1 MLERLIDR
9 TRTFA
14 CVIATL
20 VGDDLRGAS
29 RGEFARRLVRI
40 GLLLAAAALAATASL
55 TASAAE
61 PARTSEPLYHVELVI
76 IRPVVPVGV
85 PEDWSVEASRAAAS
99 VEAEEES
106 VEGGTG
112 QEAGRIAVRTLS
124 SGQFKLGSVDA
135 AIARSKGYELMR
147 HVGWSQ
153 AATPR
158 GAGLAVELGDIAAA
172 SGEPLRGTVALERGR
187 YLYLKLDL
195 AYAPTTPPNS
205 LLGEASGADAV
216 TFTLRQNRRIKPF
229 ERHYFDHPAFGVIAM
244 VSPVNSSGRV
254 SSR

>member
-1 MLERLIDR
+1 MLSRLMDR
-9 TRTFA
+9 TRAFA

-20 VGDDLRGAS
+20 VGDDVRGAS
-29 RGEFARRLVRI
+29 RAEFARRLVRM
-40 GLLLAAAALAATASL
+40 GLLVAAALAATVSL

-61 PARTSEPLYHVELVI
+61 PARTTEPVYQVELVI
-76 IRPVVPVGV
+76 IRPVVPVGI

-99 VEAEEES
+99 VEAEGEP
-106 VEGGTG
+106 VEGGEG
-112 QEAGRIAVRTLS
+112 QSSGRMAVRTLS
-124 SGQFKLGSVDA
+124 SGQFKLGGVDA

-153 AATPR
+153 AATAR
-158 GAGLAVELGDIAAA
+158 GAGLAVELADIAGDGA
-172 SGEPLRGTVALERGR
+172 EPLRGTVALEQGR

-195 AYAPTTPPNS
+195 AYAPATPPNS
-205 LLGEASGADAV
+205 LLGEASSPGPV

-244 VSPVNSSGRV
+244 VSPVNSGRV
-254 SSR
+254 SRR